1 MYTDASNIEVVGH
14 DPIRVRTRSRS
25 LAQAE
30 EPALPALCGR
40 PLGNWPRQCKIYLY
54 STMAGTRT
62 AATAATDGAGWPPS
76 RRTVHRAAA
85 RLGRRGGCG
94 IAILA
99 DRPSGRTGRPPQT
112 RRAL

>member
-62 AATAATDGAGWPPS
+62 SVVP
-76 RRTVHRAAA
+76 
-85 RLGRRGGCG
+85 
-94 IAILA
+94 ILIW
-99 DRPSGRTGRPPQT
+99 RPCHHI
-112 RRAL
+112 